1 MLFHMSLPS
10 QGLFMIG
17 QHVTM
22 DSGRW
27 ASNIIISA
35 NSPPPNLLKVLL
47 KKVQPCSFSLS
58 AGDTQYIHPLIIKI
72 KLFGYITAC
81 LALYIIISP
90 NAAHPFSFP
99 DTFQKSSTF
108 LFLSK
113 KNHYTDLLEL
123 PKFSWNNQNLGTS
136 CLYHHLGKVFF
147 KMVVSL
153 IRRGVTFN

>member
-35 NSPPPNLLKVLL
+35 SSPPPNLL

-72 KLFGYITAC
+72 KLFGYITVC
-81 LALYIIISP
+81 LAVYIIISP
-90 NAAHPFSFP
+90 NAAHPSLSQVLFRNLQPSCFS
-99 DTFQKSSTF
+99 
-108 LFLSK
+108 LK
-113 KNHYTDLLEL
+113 KKTLHRPSWT